1 MNQNIRRITSAIV
14 PKAVCSAEKQKIDD
28 GGEMREIL
36 FTSTGRGY
44 TGVYN
49 NYLYYMGKLQKA
61 DSGSK
66 YEVFTIQDGDSSKN
80 YVINTSGRIAKN
92 TTVKDR
98 DGIKYKTNSGGVS
111 LKRME
116 TDRGRAWIKSRGTGL
131 ELLERIGCQQFTAKI
146 EIIKSAFSGGIWQ
159 HFFLWTGKT

>member
-1 MNQNIRRITSAIV
+1 MLRG
-14 PKAVCSAEKQKIDD
+14 KQKIDD
-28 GGEMREIL
+28 GGEMREYY

-98 DGIKYKTNSGGVS
+98 DGIKYKTNSGGV
-111 LKRME
+111 LIE
-116 TDRGRAWIKSRGTGL
+116 EDGDRVEGGTYSSP
-131 ELLERIGCQQFTAKI
+131 EEPDWSSWN
-146 EIIKSAFSGGIWQ
+146 E
-159 HFFLWTGKT
+159 